1 MNRLYRSEH
10 DKKLFGV
17 CGGVAQFLK
26 IDSTMVRLGVILL
39 TIFTGI
45 PILIYLAMAM
55 IMPKEPTWVNPMN
68 EFGTEFSSNPYAGID
83 KEMEQ
88 LEKKAMQQEIYRLR
102 AELAKYKGM

>member
-1 MNRLYRSEH
+1 MNRLYRSGH

-17 CGGVAQFLK
+17 CGGVAQFLR
-26 IDSTMVRLGVILL
+26 IDSTLVRLGVIVL

-55 IMPKEPTWVNPMN
+55 IVPKEPTWVNPMS
-68 EFGTEFSSNPYAGID
+68 EFGGEYSHNPYANID

-88 LEKKAMQQEIYRLR
+88 LEKRAMQQEIYRLR
-102 AELAKYKGM
+102 AELAKYKGL